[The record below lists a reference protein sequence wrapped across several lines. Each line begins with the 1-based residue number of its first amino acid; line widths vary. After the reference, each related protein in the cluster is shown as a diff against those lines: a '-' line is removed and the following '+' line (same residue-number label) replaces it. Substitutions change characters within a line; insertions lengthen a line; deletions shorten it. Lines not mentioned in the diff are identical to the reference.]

1 MRSQLLRKSKCSKSH
16 ALQKPA
22 TAYLGGWSSTP
33 ASHPHSPTPRSL
45 QHATSEVFQTPRP
58 PWDRGID
65 LLLFALR
72 CTLSRGRGPG
82 PNQPKPKPNQTP
94 TRTAPH
100 RPFRFAHLNPPVPS
114 PPLLSSPPRRP
125 LPIPISLPSPPPPP
139 PPQSGTLRVARGRAR
154 PIRSSSAGGC
164 PPTRFPPVPGVGVR
178 SARSRR
184 RVRGPCR
191 EVRRRRRS
199 RGVGFL
205 GSRPGER
212 SIGWRGRGGLF
223 CFFAMG
229 MVPNGLLPN
238 ASAGVTR
245 RLDGERW
252 AAAEVRTAELIA
264 RIQPNADSE
273 RRRRAVYDYV
283 RRLITNCLSCQV

>member
-1 MRSQLLRKSKCSKSH
+1 M
-16 ALQKPA
+16 
-22 TAYLGGWSSTP
+22 
-33 ASHPHSPTPRSL
+33 
-45 QHATSEVFQTPRP
+45 
-58 PWDRGID
+58 
-65 LLLFALR
+65 
-72 CTLSRGRGPG
+72 
-82 PNQPKPKPNQTP
+82 
-94 TRTAPH
+94 
-100 RPFRFAHLNPPVPS
+100 
-114 PPLLSSPPRRP
+114 
-125 LPIPISLPSPPPPP
+125 
-139 PPQSGTLRVARGRAR
+139 
-154 PIRSSSAGGC
+154 
-164 PPTRFPPVPGVGVR
+164 
-178 SARSRR
+178 
-184 RVRGPCR
+184 RGPCR